1 MKESSIKNRRILIR
15 NIENGETIAD
25 TKIKRFDSMANA
37 IYISADSI
45 KDIKYYKLSVF
56 IFADN
61 CLYEYYGTTK
71 GVMVGDEIKV
81 LLGKHK
87 DKDDRSRTRYPVVLE
102 GSIDG
107 IIIEGKL
114 IELRKAIYIKTVNMS
129 ANGILMEADSGCF
142 TVGDCFSVRLKV
154 EGRGINLHC
163 KIVRVKS
170 KSMLTDEYGCKIVE
184 IWINR

>member
-37 IYISADSI
+37 VYISADSI

-56 IFADN
+56 IFADE

-81 LLGKHK
+81 LLGKRK
-87 DKDDRSRTRYPVVLE
+87 DKDDRCRARYPVAMK

-107 IIIEGKL
+107 IIIEGRL
-114 IELRKAIYIKTVNMS
+114 IELRKIIYIKIINMS

-142 TVGDCFSVRLKV
+142 VIGDCFSVRLKV
-154 EGRGINLHC
+154 ESREINLHC
-163 KIVRVKS
+163 TIVRVQNS
-170 KSMLTDEYGCKIVE
+170 SMLTEEYGCKINE